1 MTDFMTRALSV
12 RPLCSVILTLAM
24 GLLFAASAL
33 AQDSRNERTDVGP
46 QASGFQHMLDTNGI
60 TLKLPPEGKAIV
72 VNIPAYELIVF
83 EDAIPFFRSKVI
95 VGAPWHRTPRMETFV
110 SSVRIRP
117 TWRPTPSMIAS
128 GEYRNRVWPP
138 GPNNPLGLAAVRL
151 EPGLLIYLHDTNR
164 RELFSKD
171 MRALSHGCIRVERWA
186 DLVAWVLDLTLDD
199 VHRLANGT
207 KTLDL
212 PAMPIPV
219 FVGYYLRF
227 PDDEGNIVT
236 YPDVYRLGD
245 RASDAKED
253 IPATA
258 TAMACSPPFDG

>member
-1 MTDFMTRALSV
+1 MNDCRTSARSV
-12 RPLCSVILTLAM
+12 RPLRSVILTLVI
-24 GLLFAASAL
+24 GLLFTAPVL
-33 AQDSRNERTDVGP
+33 AQDSRNERTDVSP
-46 QASGFQHMLDTNGI
+46 QASRFQQMLDTHDI
-60 TLKLPPEGKAIV
+60 PLKLPPEGKAIV

-83 EDAIPFFRSKVI
+83 EDAIPVFRSKVI

-128 GEYRNRVWPP
+128 GEYRDRVWPP

-171 MRALSHGCIRVERWA
+171 VRALSHGCIRVERWT
-186 DLVAWVLDLTLDD
+186 DLVAWVLDLPLDD
-199 VHRLANGT
+199 VYRLANGT
-207 KTLDL
+207 RTLDL

-219 FVGYYLRF
+219 FIGYYLRF
-227 PDDEGNIVT
+227 PDDYGQILT
-236 YPDVYRLGD
+236 YPDVYRLGA
-245 RASDAKED
+245 RASDARET
-253 IPATA
+253 IPATQ
-258 TAMACSPPFDG
+258 TAMACSPLSNG